1 MEQISKV
8 TPQQI
13 SPEKFD
19 AVLFDMDGVVTRTA
33 AVHFHAWKQT
43 FDEFLEKYK
52 TGEKPFTQ
60 QDYLS
65 YVDGK
70 PREDGV
76 RDFLSSRKILLPEE
90 GDESVESVAKKKNQR
105 FLELIHEK
113 GVEPYET
120 TVAFI
125 NQLRKANIKTA
136 LVTASKNGVEILK
149 VTKLSSLFDT
159 YVTGVETAKLHL
171 KGKPAPD
178 TFLKAADQLGVKP
191 DRAIVVEDAEAGV
204 ESGKKGGFGMVIGV
218 ARSGNGKAL
227 AEHGADIVVRD
238 LAEVLPELSDLSN
251 CGKNELPQMAM
262 SDLDVTKA
270 NWIVSYNKYDP
281 QTEMKRESL
290 CALGNGYFFTRG
302 AASDAVADDVH
313 YPGTYIAGAYNSSR
327 LGPSREEFDR
337 EELVNMPNW
346 LPLTFSIDDGDWFS
360 IDEVEIEDFSQKLD
374 LQQGILYREVK
385 FKDKEGHE
393 TTLRER
399 RFVHMHF
406 SHLAGQE
413 IEIEARNWSG
423 KLKVKTE
430 IDGSVT
436 NSGDSVDPNY
446 KHTKHLKV
454 VECDAKE
461 NELFLKVTTSD
472 SGLIVALA
480 TRTSIPSHPDV
491 EWNGRCEEERAI
503 SEITLD
509 FTQGENVSIQ
519 KICAVYTSRDIG
531 IYEPGSAT
539 REEVDDAPSFDDLVE
554 SQIDTWRS
562 LWQQFDLFLEASEE
576 HSKLIPSL
584 LLHLNS
590 FHCLQTASSHT
601 VDLDTGIPARGWTG
615 EGYQGHIF
623 WDDLFVFPF
632 INLRMPDI
640 SAALLKY
647 RYRRLPEARK
657 IALKYG
663 ARGACFPWQSAS
675 DGKERTPNYWWM
687 KERHEWIKDH
697 THREIHV
704 NGAIAYNIWQYY
716 QVTLDHQ
723 FMYSFGS
730 EMLMEIARF
739 FATYARYNEEKER
752 YEITGVIGPDEFHN
766 AYPGAKEAGINNNAY
781 TNILA
786 SWTIRRALVLL
797 DEMPSD
803 HSKQIRSR
811 LEIEDDEIQLW
822 QDVSTKLFLPIM
834 QNGLLSQFEG
844 FEDLK
849 EFPKGAHDKDFHKE
863 LKAQLKMHRGYLN
876 DYKLSK
882 QADILMLGF
891 LFSPGEIEKLIEN
904 LGYPKSC
911 VALDDLV
918 DYYLPRTANEST
930 LSRVAHSW
938 VLSRLERLRTG
949 NHKECQEL
957 HRRAE
962 HEVFYEAL
970 GSDYYDVAARG
981 TAKTGIHMGAMAGTV
996 DIAQRCYTGLETRDD
1011 VLWLDPKLPP
1021 ALVRLSFSLH
1031 YRGQSIGFDIFQD
1044 KMKVHA
1050 RHSSAMP
1057 VKIGYKDEVHELRS
1071 GDYQLF
1077 TLEDNCENENENET
1091 HQHDTNVAG
1100 TNSA

>member
-1 MEQISKV
+1 MKQTETANPAQIGPD
-8 TPQQI
+8 T
-13 SPEKFD
+13 FD

-33 AVHFHAWKQT
+33 AVHFHAWKLT
-43 FDEFLEKYK
+43 FDAFLEKYK
-52 TGEKPFTQ
+52 TGEKPFTHE
-60 QDYLS
+60 DYLH

-76 RDFLSSRKILLPEE
+76 RDFLASRKILLPEE
-90 GDESVESVAKKKNQR
+90 GEQSVYSVAKAKNEK
-105 FLELIHEK
+105 FLELIREK

-125 NQLRKANIKTA
+125 KQLRKSNIKTA
-136 LVTASKNGVEILK
+136 LVTASKNGLEIME
-149 VTKLSSLFDT
+149 VTKLKNLFDA
-159 YVTGVETAKLHL
+159 YVTGVETEKLGL

-178 TFLKAADQLGVKP
+178 TFLQAAKELGVKP
-191 DRAIVVEDAEAGV
+191 NRAVVVEDAEAGV

-238 LAEVLPELSDLSN
+238 LAEVLPELDDISN
-251 CGKNELPQMAM
+251 CNKYDLPQMAM
-262 SDLDVTKA
+262 SDMDVTKA
-270 NWIVSYNKYDP
+270 NWVVSYDTYDP
-281 QTEMKRESL
+281 KIEMKHESL
-290 CALGNGYFFTRG
+290 CALGNGYFCTRG
-302 AASDAVADDVH
+302 AASDAVADDIH
-313 YPGTYIAGAYNSSR
+313 YPGTYIAGAYNYSR
-327 LGPSREEFDR
+327 LGPNKEEFER

-346 LPLTFSIDDGDWFS
+346 LPLTFSINGGEWFS
-360 IDEVEIEDFSQKLD
+360 IDKVEIKRFSQQLN
-374 LQQGILYREVK
+374 LQQGILYREVH
-385 FKDKEGHE
+385 FKDKDGFE

-406 SHLAGQE
+406 CHLAGHE
-413 IEIEARNWSG
+413 MEIEAINWSG
-423 KLKVKTE
+423 ELRVKSA
-430 IDGSVT
+430 IDGGVT
-436 NSGDSVDPNY
+436 NSGDTVDPNF
-446 KHTKHLKV
+446 KHTKHLRV
-454 VECDAKE
+454 INCMANGDE
-461 NELFLKVTTSD
+461 NFLKATTVN
-472 SGLIVALA
+472 SGIVVAMA
-480 TRTSIPSHPDV
+480 TKTICPSHLQIQYESSCDDD
-491 EWNGRCEEERAI
+491 RATVFL
-503 SEITLD
+503 SLNVDE
-509 FTQGENVSIQ
+509 GEKVLIQ
-519 KICAVYTSRDIG
+519 KTCAVFTSKDHG
-531 IYEPGSAT
+531 IFEPESAA
-539 REEVDDAPSFDDLVE
+539 REAILDAASFEELVV

-590 FHCLQTASSHT
+590 FHCLQTASAHT
-601 VDLDTGIPARGWTG
+601 ADLDTGIPARGWTG

-632 INLRMPDI
+632 INLRMPDV

-647 RYRRLPEARK
+647 RFRRLPEARK
-657 IALKYG
+657 IAAKYK

-687 KERHEWIKDH
+687 KERGEWIKDH
-697 THREIHV
+697 THLELHV

-723 FMYSFGS
+723 FMYTFGS

-739 FATYARYNEEKER
+739 FATYARFNEDKQR
-752 YEITGVIGPDEFHN
+752 YEINGVIGPDEFHN
-766 AYPGAKEAGINNNAY
+766 RYPGATEPGINNNAY
-781 TNILA
+781 TNILV
-786 SWTIRRALVLL
+786 SWTISRALELL
-797 DEMPSD
+797 DSMPSD
-803 HSKQIRSR
+803 HSNHIKLR
-811 LEIEDDEIQLW
+811 LNIDAEEIKLW
-822 QDVSTKLFLPIM
+822 RDVSEKLFLPIM
-834 QNGLLSQFEG
+834 SNGLIAQFEG
-844 FEDLK
+844 YEELK
-849 EFPKGAHDKDFHKE
+849 EFPKHAHDEGFHDTLQEKLKE
-863 LKAQLKMHRGYLN
+863 HSGYLN

-882 QADILMLGF
+882 QADLLMLGF

-904 LGYPKSC
+904 MHYPKSC
-911 VALDDLV
+911 VEFDDLV

-938 VLSRLERLRTG
+938 VLSRLERLRG
-949 NHKECQEL
+949 ANHEKCQEL

-981 TAKTGIHMGAMAGTV
+981 TAKSGIHMGAMAGTV

-1021 ALVRLSFSLH
+1021 ALVRLSFTLH
-1031 YRGQSIGFDIFQD
+1031 YRGQSLGFDIFQD

-1057 VKIGYKDEVHELRS
+1057 IKIGFKKDIHELCS
-1071 GDYQLF
+1071 GDYRIFDL
-1077 TLEDNCENENENET
+1077 DNG
-1091 HQHDTNVAG
+1091 AG
-1100 TNSA
+1100 

>member
-1 MEQISKV
+1 LEQISKV

-13 SPEKFD
+13 SPEAFD

-33 AVHFHAWKQT
+33 AVHFRAWKKT
-43 FDEFLEKYK
+43 FDQFLDRYK
-52 TGEKPFTQ
+52 TGEAPFTQ
-60 QDYLS
+60 EDYLK

-76 RDFLSSRKILLPEE
+76 RDFLASRKILLTEE
-90 GDESVESVAKKKNQR
+90 GEESVQSVAKEKNQR

-125 NQLRKANIKTA
+125 NQLRKARIKTA
-136 LVTASKNGVEILK
+136 LVTASKNGAEILD
-149 VTKLSSLFDT
+149 VTKLGSLFDT
-159 YVTGVETAKLHL
+159 YVTGVETEKLHL

-178 TFLKAADQLGVKP
+178 TFLQAAKQLGVEP
-191 DRAIVVEDAEAGV
+191 DRSIVVEDAEAGV
-204 ESGKKGGFGMVIGV
+204 ESAKKGGFGMVIGV

-238 LAEVLPELSDLSN
+238 LGEVLSELDDFSN
-251 CGKNELPQMAM
+251 CSKNEMRQMAL

-270 NWIVSYNKYDP
+270 NWIVSYDNYNPD
-281 QTEMKRESL
+281 TEMKRESL
-290 CALGNGYFFTRG
+290 CTLGNGYFFTRG
-302 AASDAVADDVH
+302 AASDAVANEIH
-313 YPGTYIAGAYNSSR
+313 YPGTYIAGAYNTSR
-327 LGPSREEFDR
+327 LGPSSEEFDR

-346 LPLTFSIDDGDWFS
+346 LPLTFSIDGGAWFS
-360 IDEVEIEDFSQKLD
+360 IDDVEIADYSQNLD

-385 FKDKEGHE
+385 FKDSQGRE
-393 TTLRER
+393 TSLRER

-413 IEIEARNWSG
+413 IEIEAKNWSG
-423 KLKVKTE
+423 ILTLKSE

-436 NSGDSVDPNY
+436 NSGDTVDPDY

-454 VECDAKE
+454 IECDAQG
-461 NELFLKVTTSD
+461 NELFLKASTTD
-472 SGLIVALA
+472 SGITIALA
-480 TRTSIPSHPDV
+480 SKISAPSQPDL
-491 EWNGRCEEERAI
+491 EWRERCEDERAI
-503 SEITLD
+503 TEADVNLSEGSCIL
-509 FTQGENVSIQ
+509 FE
-519 KICAVYTSRDIG
+519 KICAVYTSRDHG
-531 IYEPGSAT
+531 IYEAGSAA
-539 REEVDDAPSFDDLVE
+539 REEVDDAPSFDILIE
-554 SQIDTWRS
+554 RQIDTWRT

-576 HSKLIPSL
+576 HSKLVPSL

-590 FHCLQTASSHT
+590 FHCLQTASAHS

-647 RYRRLPEARK
+647 RHRRLPEARK
-657 IALKYG
+657 IAHKYR
-663 ARGACFPWQSAS
+663 AKGACFPWQSAS
-675 DGKERTPNYWWM
+675 NGKERTPNYWWM
-687 KERHEWIKDH
+687 KERHEWIRDY
-697 THREIHV
+697 THLEIHV

-723 FMYSFGS
+723 FMYSFGA

-739 FATYARYNEEKER
+739 FASYARYNREKER

-766 AYPGAKEAGINNNAY
+766 GYPDAQNAGVDNNAY

-786 SWTIRRALVLL
+786 SWTICRALELL
-797 DEMPSD
+797 DQMPSD
-803 HSKQIRSR
+803 HSKQIKSR
-811 LEIEDDEIQLW
+811 LHIYEDEIQLW
-822 QDVSTKLFLPIM
+822 NDVSRKLFLPIM
-834 QNGLLSQFEG
+834 KNGLLSQFEG

-849 EFPKGAHDKDFHKE
+849 EFPVDAHDKGFHKE
-863 LKAQLKMHRGYLN
+863 LKAKLKEHRGYLN
-876 DYKLSK
+876 EYKLSK
-882 QADILMLGF
+882 QADVLMLGF
-891 LFSPGEIEKLIEN
+891 LFSPGEIEKLVEN

-911 VALDDLV
+911 VALEGLV
-918 DYYLPRTANEST
+918 DYYWPRTANEST

-938 VLSRLERLRTG
+938 VLSRLERLRNG
-949 NHKECQEL
+949 NHRECQEL
-957 HRRAE
+957 HRREE

-970 GSDYYDVAARG
+970 GSDYYDVASRG

-1057 VKIGYKDEVHELRS
+1057 IKIGFENEVHELRS
-1071 GDYQLF
+1071 GDYKSFEL
-1077 TLEDNCENENENET
+1077 DARGN
-1091 HQHDTNVAG
+1091 G
-1100 TNSA
+1100 KS